1 MSGIYSMLG
10 GIWTSIS
17 DFITGIFALIP
28 QYLYFFY
35 TCIASILDLFQFV
48 LRKLV
53 GLDSY
58 YVNGVETEGDLLSR
72 FIDGILGLNG
82 SYSALNTVF
91 WSLVIFGAIILV
103 VGLIMSLIKAHYN
116 YDAKKSNPTAILGKG
131 LKSIATFAIVPL
143 VTIFGVYL
151 SNVLLKALDSI
162 TAYSSAGN
170 TASVYANS
178 TGNYQ
183 QVFKSDSDEWGNE
196 TYLSYD
202 FFGSHA
208 PTASRSFSGMLFQV
222 AAHDANRVRYG
233 AFTASKA
240 GDAWSDCGIFNS
252 KLSSDEGQTEDVA
265 NMIDYAFVGNLSLSN
280 AQTASVLKE
289 ESMVLMSSFR
299 YFSSAVW
306 YLGTINFDNF
316 SKYNVGLVWY
326 YYNLWSFNFLMGFLG
341 IIICITL
348 LFNIVFGLIVRLIE
362 GTALFLVVGPIVA
375 IMPLDDGKA
384 FKDWRKKFVGDIL
397 MGYGAII
404 GINLLFM
411 VLPYLQNI
419 TFFSSKILNSIMD
432 LVFVIVGLLATK
444 QIITLISNL
453 IGATDAYSVGEEV
466 KKEAGKLNPLTV
478 KNIAT
483 VALVGAKVAKL
494 FPAAKVAAQAVE
506 KVAKKVRDREV
517 KKAQAKKAQDG
528 QAKVSRAT
536 HEAIR
541 KEQLDGLQQ
550 QKDELK
556 DLEDEQRK
564 LATSENQKADKAE
577 ESANTNEEKANED
590 AAKFESWL
598 RSNSSEPYET
608 DSVTDQA
615 LAGMLKKDFDNLN
628 AANEEIVTDPDAE
641 GYGSVMSDEE
651 KEKLREQ
658 HIKEMVEAYK
668 ERSSFTRSAGADR
681 ISAEQHR
688 NNAREAEAKADDY
701 KAQIEGVDKQ
711 IEDTKNA
718 DVLDGY
724 QIKQHKPIPKNT
736 LNHLLR
742 FNGESIKAIGRF
754 MGFDE
759 LLEKMNKET
768 QAVDKGKMVIR
779 EFGQVIGANG
789 LSGVKMLR
797 TQEEKDEIKKAAR
810 LQKVSTNVGVQE
822 SQNQYQAVS
831 ELAEVLKKLKKS

>member
-564 LATSENQKADKAE
+564 LATSENQKADKE
-577 ESANTNEEKANED
+577 EGSAKEHEEKGSEETK
-590 AAKFESWL
+590 KFEDWL
-598 RSNSSEPYET
+598 ISGSS
-608 DSVTDQA
+608 
-615 LAGMLKKDFDNLN
+615 
-628 AANEEIVTDPDAE
+628 DPFDAE
-641 GYGSVMSDEE
+641 NDVDNDLAKQIRDQLEKDGRTPENIKAAVEKYGNENYHVRAAATNRAKAQE
-651 KEKLREQ
+651 
-658 HIKEMVEAYK
+658 
-668 ERSSFTRSAGADR
+668 
-681 ISAEQHR
+681 HR

-779 EFGQVIGANG
+779 EFGQVIGAKG

-822 SQNQYQAVS
+822 SQSQYQAVS

>member
-564 LATSENQKADKAE
+564 LATSENQKADKE
-577 ESANTNEEKANED
+577 EGSAKEHEEKGSEETK
-590 AAKFESWL
+590 KFEDWL
-598 RSNSSEPYET
+598 NSGS
-608 DSVTDQA
+608 S
-615 LAGMLKKDFDNLN
+615 
-628 AANEEIVTDPDAE
+628 DPFDAE
-641 GYGSVMSDEE
+641 NDVDNDLA
-651 KEKLREQ
+651 KQIREQ
-658 HIKEMVEAYK
+658 LEKDGRTPENIKAAVEKYGNENYHVRAAATNRAK
-668 ERSSFTRSAGADR
+668 AQE
-681 ISAEQHR
+681 HR

-779 EFGQVIGANG
+779 EFGQVIGAKG

>member
-419 TFFSSKILNSIMD
+419 TFFSSTILNSIMD

-564 LATSENQKADKAE
+564 LATSENQKADKE
-577 ESANTNEEKANED
+577 EGSAKEHEEKGSEETK
-590 AAKFESWL
+590 KFEDWL
-598 RSNSSEPYET
+598 NSGS
-608 DSVTDQA
+608 S
-615 LAGMLKKDFDNLN
+615 
-628 AANEEIVTDPDAE
+628 DPFDAE
-641 GYGSVMSDEE
+641 NDVDNDLA
-651 KEKLREQ
+651 KQIREQ
-658 HIKEMVEAYK
+658 LEKDGRTPENIKAAVEKYGNENYHVRAAATNRAK
-668 ERSSFTRSAGADR
+668 AQE
-681 ISAEQHR
+681 HR

-779 EFGQVIGANG
+779 EFGQVIGAKG

>member
-178 TGNYQ
+178 AGNYQ

-564 LATSENQKADKAE
+564 LATSENQKADKE
-577 ESANTNEEKANED
+577 EGSAKEHEEKGSEETK
-590 AAKFESWL
+590 KFEDWL
-598 RSNSSEPYET
+598 NSGS
-608 DSVTDQA
+608 S
-615 LAGMLKKDFDNLN
+615 
-628 AANEEIVTDPDAE
+628 DPFDAE
-641 GYGSVMSDEE
+641 NDVDNDLA
-651 KEKLREQ
+651 KQIREQ
-658 HIKEMVEAYK
+658 LEKDGRTPENIKAAVEKYGNENYHVRAAATNRAK
-668 ERSSFTRSAGADR
+668 AQE
-681 ISAEQHR
+681 HR

-779 EFGQVIGANG
+779 EFGQVIGAKG

-822 SQNQYQAVS
+822 SQSQYQAVS

>member
-10 GIWTSIS
+10 GIWTNIS

-564 LATSENQKADKAE
+564 LATSENQKADKE
-577 ESANTNEEKANED
+577 EGSAKEHEEKGSEETK
-590 AAKFESWL
+590 KFEDWL
-598 RSNSSEPYET
+598 NSGS
-608 DSVTDQA
+608 S
-615 LAGMLKKDFDNLN
+615 
-628 AANEEIVTDPDAE
+628 DPFDAE
-641 GYGSVMSDEE
+641 NDVDNDLA
-651 KEKLREQ
+651 KQIREQ
-658 HIKEMVEAYK
+658 LEKDGRTPENIKAAVEKYGNENYHVRAAATNRAK
-668 ERSSFTRSAGADR
+668 AQE
-681 ISAEQHR
+681 HR

-779 EFGQVIGANG
+779 EFGQVIGAKG